1 MKVRAALIVV
11 LAWAGGG
18 GGGGGGDDDDLLWG
32 DEMELL
38 AARLSMQGNDWRRR
52 LRS

>member
-11 LAWAGGG
+11 LAWA